1 MTKAV
6 EQLRSGLVVGHA
18 GLRSVGTS
26 DPVGK
31 DVHDGDTVAVLAAG
45 DVGVRFL
52 GVDAPEVTAPLPGT
66 QAPLV
71 ALDDP
76 RWEQALAAAFAPG
89 AQPLGPAADPALV
102 AHLEARAVVGE
113 AVNHA
118 RLAAAARIAL
128 VDMVSKDMAAL
139 GVDAAGFRFFLAFA
153 ADVMDRYG
161 RLLGYVKPDQ
171 PHVPAEQR
179 LGSYNER
186 LLAAGWASPYFIWPN
201 TSPWRAAP
209 AIVDAV
215 PAPGT
220 AAQAAAADPALVAAR
235 ASVKAA
241 RRLRDRAVRS
251 RPAVAAAGLRA
262 ADAGAAPAP
271 GPVAGRPRRGWRHL
285 DPAAVLPARPAAR
298 GPAVHPGRVRAAVG
312 GEGLA
317 APPRTL
323 TTTRARAAPR

>member
-1 MTKAV
+1 
-6 EQLRSGLVVGHA
+6 
-18 GLRSVGTS
+18 
-26 DPVGK
+26 
-31 DVHDGDTVAVLAAG
+31 
-45 DVGVRFL
+45 
-52 GVDAPEVTAPLPGT
+52 
-66 QAPLV
+66 V

-118 RLAAAARIAL
+118 RFAAAARIAL

-153 ADVMDRYG
+153 ADVLDRNG

-171 PHVPAEQR
+171 PDVPAEQR

-220 AAQAAAADPALVAAR
+220 AARAAAADPALAAAR

-241 RRLRDRAVRS
+241 RRLRIGLYEAARPLRLQAFELRMLARRLPPDRWLVDLGGDGGTLIPPQCYPRVPLPED
-251 RPAVAAAGLRA
+251 RLFIPAEYVPLWVERGWQ
-262 ADAGAAPAP
+262 
-271 GPVAGRPRRGWRHL
+271 RPR
-285 DPAAVLPARPAAR
+285 
-298 GPAVHPGRVRAAVG
+298 
-312 GEGLA
+312 GL
-317 APPRTL
+317 
-323 TTTRARAAPR
+323 